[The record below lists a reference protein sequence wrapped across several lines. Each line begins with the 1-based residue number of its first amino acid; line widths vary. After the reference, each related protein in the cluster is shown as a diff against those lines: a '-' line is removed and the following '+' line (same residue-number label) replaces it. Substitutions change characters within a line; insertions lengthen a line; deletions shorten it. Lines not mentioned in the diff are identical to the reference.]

1 MPLLLCP
8 RCCRPALLLPG
19 LLGLA
24 LLLGPASGYA
34 QNPLPPRPPMLPPA
48 PDSLATAAA
57 PRYVRLRPDM
67 APVGKLRRPAAGRLA
82 ELRQQAEFQY
92 AEPEPDRSSDTVWSR
107 FWRAFGRWLA
117 GLFSGKT
124 YETRGR
130 YVVYALFAAA
140 FGYVLLRLLRLDLTG
155 LLGRR
160 GRALPLPYEALTEDI
175 HGIDFATELDRAE
188 QAGNYRLA
196 LRLGY
201 LQTLRQLTERNLIQW
216 QPDKTNHDY
225 LRELAGTRLAA
236 GFRALTR
243 QFEYVWYG
251 ELPLAASQYPEL
263 REQQLSFIGQIS
275 GVKKLLA
282 TS

>member
-1 MPLLLCP
+1 MPQLSFLRRFCP
-8 RCCRPALLLPG
+8 ALLPG

-24 LLLGPASGYA
+24 LLLAPAGSRA
-34 QNPLPPRPPMLPPA
+34 QAPRRPPALPPA
-48 PDSLATAAA
+48 PADSLGATAAA
-57 PRYVRLRPDM
+57 RYVRLRADA
-67 APVGKLRRPAAGRLA
+67 APAGVLRRPAAGRLA
-82 ELRQQAEFQY
+82 ELRSQAEFQY
-92 AEPEPDRSSDTVWSR
+92 AEPEPDRSAESVWSR
-107 FWRAFGRWLA
+107 FWREFWRWIS

-140 FGYVLLRLLRLDLTG
+140 FGYALVRLLQLDLTG

-160 GRALPLPYEALTEDI
+160 SRSLPLPYEALTEDI
-175 HGIDFATELDRAE
+175 RGIDFGAELARAE

-201 LQTLRQLTERNLIQW
+201 LHTLRHLTDQALIQW

-225 LRELAGTRLAA
+225 LRELAGTRQAA
-236 GFRALTR
+236 GFRTLTR

-251 ELPLAASQYPEL
+251 ELPLSPRQYPEL
-263 REQQLSFIGQIS
+263 REQQQSFQ
-275 GVKKLLA
+275 KELLA
-282 TS
+282 VRR

>member
-1 MPLLLCP
+1 DTA
-8 RCCRPALLLPG
+8 PAG
-19 LLGLA
+19 A
-24 LLLGPASGYA
+24 LRQPK
-34 QNPLPPRPPMLPPA
+34 
-48 PDSLATAAA
+48 
-57 PRYVRLRPDM
+57 V
-67 APVGKLRRPAAGRLA
+67 GRLA
-82 ELRQQAEFQY
+82 ALRRQAEFQY
-92 AEPEPDRSSDTVWSR
+92 VEPEPAQSSSDSVWSR
-107 FWRAFGRWLA
+107 FWRELWSWIV

-140 FGYVLLRLLRLDLTG
+140 FAYVLLRLLQLDLTG

-160 GRALPLPYEALTEDI
+160 GRTLPLPYESLAEDI
-175 HGIDFATELDRAE
+175 RGIDFAAELARAE

-201 LQTLRQLTERNLIQW
+201 LQTLRQLSDQGLIAW

-225 LRELAGTRLAA
+225 LRELAGTPPRAA

-251 ELPLAASQYPEL
+251 ELPLSAHQYPEL
-263 REQQLSFIGQIS
+263 REQQRSFQNE
-275 GVKKLLA
+275 LLA
-282 TS
+282 VSR

>member
-1 MPLLLCP
+1 MPQPCLLRRSCP
-8 RCCRPALLLPG
+8 APLPG

-24 LLLGPASGYA
+24 LLLAAGGGYA
-34 QNPLPPRPPMLPPA
+34 QGPAAPRSPVLPPA
-48 PDSLATAAA
+48 PDSLAVSAA
-57 PRYVRLRPDM
+57 PRYVRLRADT
-67 APVGKLRRPAAGRLA
+67 APAGTLRQPAAARLA
-82 ELRQQAEFQY
+82 ELRRQPEFQY
-92 AEPEPDRSSDTVWSR
+92 VEPEPSSASDSLWSR
-107 FWRAFGRWLA
+107 FWQELWRRIA
-117 GLFSGKT
+117 GLFSGET

-140 FGYVLLRLLRLDLTG
+140 FGYVLLRLLRLDVTG

-175 HGIDFATELDRAE
+175 RGIDFATELARAE

-201 LQTLRQLTERNLIQW
+201 LQTLRHLTDRNLIQW

-225 LRELAGTRLAA
+225 LRELAGTRLAPD
-236 GFRALTR
+236 FRVLTR

-251 ELPLAASQYPEL
+251 ELPLVAGQYPEL
-263 REQQLSFIGQIS
+263 REQQLGFIGQVAS
-275 GVKKLLA
+275 RLLA